1 MSTPRAHAALG
12 ASSADRWMN
21 CGASVRLSAGIP
33 GTGETDYTREGTA
46 AHKVLE
52 MSLERNLD
60 AVTYVDTTVEGVKV
74 SEDMADAVQVCI
86 DLVRKIL
93 AEHPGAQLRLEQRFS
108 LADLNPPADMFGT
121 SDITIFW
128 PTGRKL
134 WVIDYKHGQGYAVRA
149 KGNPQ
154 LRYYGLGALL
164 ELERTIGPGQLAT
177 IVMTIVQPRAVH
189 ADGIIRTEEM
199 SYMDLVGFAD
209 DLLEAAH
216 RTLNPQSETKV
227 GPWCR
232 WCRAQPVCPA
242 QKAHAASVAQLDF
255 AVDEEPPKIE
265 TLSMEELLH
274 IMERKPII
282 EAFLTS
288 VAQYLEGELNAG
300 RPVPG
305 YKIVAK
311 RAMRRWI
318 EDESRVLRTLE
329 DMGIGRED
337 VCTYELKSPAQ
348 VEKIVGKSAM
358 QQNLGDLVEKKSSGT
373 TMAPEADS
381 RPAVAVGAQSEFT
394 AD

>member
-134 WVIDYKHGQGYAVRA
+134 WVIDYKHGQGYAVKA

-164 ELERTIGPGQLAT
+164 ELERTVGPGKLDE
-177 IVMTIVQPRAVH
+177 IELVIVQPRAIH
-189 ADGIIRTEEM
+189 GDGIVRNEAIA
-199 SYMDLVGFAD
+199 YGDLVDFSDA
-209 DLLEAAH
+209 LLDAAH
-216 RTLNPQSETKV
+216 RALDPASEPKV

-242 QKAHAASVAQLDF
+242 QKAHAAATAQLDF
-255 AVDEEPPKIE
+255 AVDDAVPPKVE
-265 TLSMEELLH
+265 TLTLEELIH

-282 EAFLTS
+282 EAFLAN
-288 VAQYLEGELNAG
+288 VAQFLEGELMAG
-300 RPVPG
+300 RKVPG

-311 RAMRRWI
+311 RAQRKWK
-318 EDESRVLRTLE
+318 DENMALRTLE
-329 DMGIGRED
+329 EMGLARED
-337 VCTYELKSPAQ
+337 VCSYELKSVAQ
-348 VEKIVGKSAM
+348 VEKIIGKDATAK
-358 QQNLGDLVEKKSSGT
+358 NLADVVVKESSGT
-373 TMAPEADS
+373 TMVPEADS
-381 RPAVAVGAQSEFT
+381 RPAVPVGAQQDFAAE
-394 AD
+394 